1 MRWRRKR
8 EASDRIDAVA
18 PVVMAVTSPLN
29 QQTARELA
37 AEVERVTDDAPV
49 VIDLT
54 GIPSFDSEGTAALL
68 RLQES
73 SRSGRLSIVGL
84 RQATARLLGDVEV
97 DAEAPI
103 SASAPAPGDGGWAV
117 RRLRN
122 LVVVQAASDVA
133 STDAL
138 EPPLVEAMQSTAAI
152 VVVDLRGV
160 EELTGRGLEAIT
172 FASSTAA
179 LRGQELLVVNVDA
192 DAADTLRT
200 AGLSATTY
208 VAPEPPLEPGLPTW

>member
-8 EASDRIDAVA
+8 EASDRIDGVA

-84 RQATARLLGDVEV
+84 RQATARLLGDVEA
-97 DAEAPI
+97 DDEAPI
-103 SASAPAPGDGGWAV
+103 SAPGPGDAGWAV

-192 DAADTLRT
+192 DAADALRT

-208 VAPEPPLEPGLPTW
+208 VAPEPPLEPGLPAW